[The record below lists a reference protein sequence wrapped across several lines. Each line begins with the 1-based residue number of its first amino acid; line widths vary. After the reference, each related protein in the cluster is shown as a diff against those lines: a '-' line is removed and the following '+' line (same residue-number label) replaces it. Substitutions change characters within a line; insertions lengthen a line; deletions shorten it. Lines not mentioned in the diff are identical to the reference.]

1 MVVKAIE
8 GIEPP
13 TTKTLLLLEVVAPA
27 QALDA
32 TLSVHYP
39 LLSGIERMALA
50 ANLDPKSRF
59 RCPGFKHVPARASDS
74 RFVKLGMNFGFHDSF
89 TPARQLTCRLGHMV
103 VSQTGKR

>member
-13 TTKTLLLLEVVAPA
+13 TTEWVLLLEVVSPA
-27 QALDA
+27 HALDA
-32 TLSVHYP
+32 PLSVHYP

-50 ANLDPKSRF
+50 ANFDPKSRF
-59 RCPGFKHVPARASDS
+59 GSPCFKHVAARTSDS
-74 RFVKLGMNFGFHDSF
+74 RFVELGMNFGFHDSF
-89 TPARQLTCRLGHMV
+89 TPARQLTSRLGQMV